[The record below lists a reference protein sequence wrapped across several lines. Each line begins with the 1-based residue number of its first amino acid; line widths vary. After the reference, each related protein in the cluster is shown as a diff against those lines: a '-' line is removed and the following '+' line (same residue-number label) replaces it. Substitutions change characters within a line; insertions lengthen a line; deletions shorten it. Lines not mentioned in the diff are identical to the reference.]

1 MARRVGVVIA
11 LVLASAGG
19 WAAPVAEAQERVPLD
34 LTTALANTVV
44 PPVVMTV
51 DDQPVP
57 AAVPYRRAGGWSL
70 MTSLYVST
78 AAMQALDVH
87 STLQALDRGA
97 VEANPLVGSLT
108 GRKATFIA
116 LKAGVAVSTIM
127 AARNMSKRNKVA
139 AVATLVAINSAYAMV
154 VRHNYRVARQ
164 LR

>member
-1 MARRVGVVIA
+1 MARRVSVVIA
-11 LVLASAGG
+11 LVLAGAGLWAVPSAH
-19 WAAPVAEAQERVPLD
+19 AQERVPLD
-34 LTTALANTVV
+34 LAGAFANTVV
-44 PPVVMTV
+44 PPLVLTV
-51 DDQPVP
+51 DDQAAP
-57 AAVPYRRAGGWSL
+57 AQLPYRRSGRGSL

-97 VEANPLVGSLT
+97 VEANPLVGGLS
-108 GRKATFIA
+108 GRKAAFIA
-116 LKAGVAVSTIM
+116 LKAGVAFSTIM